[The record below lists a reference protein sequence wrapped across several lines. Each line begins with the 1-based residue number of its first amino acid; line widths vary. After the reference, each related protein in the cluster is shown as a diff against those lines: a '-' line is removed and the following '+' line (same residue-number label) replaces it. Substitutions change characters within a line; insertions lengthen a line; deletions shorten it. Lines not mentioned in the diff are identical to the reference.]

1 MRGLSLIFCCGVL
14 AGLLVALRI
23 KPSGILAPYMSLL
36 RSLGAFCCAGAGESG
51 FSRNKIPLALLLYG
65 RVLIR
70 FFAICSEFCQIVL
83 PLNCHRA
90 IVKGE

>member
-1 MRGLSLIFCCGVL
+1 MSLPNFFAVVYWQGLSVAQRFKLSKSQPPS
-14 AGLLVALRI
+14 GLGFAPGALR
-23 KPSGILAPYMSLL
+23 STGVE
-36 RSLGAFCCAGAGESG
+36 ESG
-51 FSRNKIPLALLLYG
+51 LSRNKIPLALLLYG